1 MFEFFS
7 KIFKHPES
15 ALIGM
20 LKDTSASQNQDLMN
34 PIQKSSSFI
43 CEMCQNYETQ
53 LVQCQEEVKTSTHSN
68 KELEK
73 QLIELKE
80 ELEREIALRKDLDK
94 QWQEK
99 REVHKEQVESLT
111 SQVKKTE
118 DLFHQ
123 LIKTYNE
130 MKDSTNQELLK
141 LTSERE
147 KVYHHLDNLQKDNDF
162 LSGKYLLHSQQLKD
176 DEINLPQSVEELH
189 ELGKLFLIVEIISMT
204 PNFV

>member
-1 MFEFFS
+1 
-7 KIFKHPES
+7 
-15 ALIGM
+15 M
-20 LKDTSASQNQDLMN
+20 LKDSVSQNPDITN
-34 PIQKSSSFI
+34 SIIKSSSFV

-53 LVQCQEEVKTSTHSN
+53 LVHCQEEVKTSTNSN

-73 QLIELKE
+73 QLIELKQ

-162 LSGKYLLHSQQLKD
+162 LSGKYLVHSQQLKD

-189 ELGKLFLIVEIISMT
+189 ELGKFFLIVCNSKI
-204 PNFV
+204 F